1 MVKLVVI
8 AGPTA
13 MGKSDA
19 ALKVAMALDAEII
32 NADSI
37 QLYRHFD
44 AGSGKLSAR
53 ALASV
58 PHHLVDILSPGERF
72 SLWDYNGAARE
83 AIRDVASRGKL
94 PIICGGTGLYIKAV
108 LENLDGGV
116 KGNDDLRTEL
126 SKLPNEELHGRL
138 AGINP
143 EVARKIHPNDTYR
156 LIRGIENSLL
166 PPLGSP
172 NEKSEYDAAYFVLSS
187 AKNAVYERIGARVE
201 KMFESGWVE
210 EVRNLL
216 DSGYSPDCKPFKS
229 VGYGQIMK
237 FLAGEIPPETLV
249 DEVKKATRHYAK
261 RQMTWFSAVK
271 GAIILEAAEDPAGQI
286 IRIMSAKR

>member
-1 MVKLVVI
+1 LVKLVVI

-13 MGKSDA
+13 VGKSDA
-19 ALKVAMALDAEII
+19 ALKAAMALDGEII

-44 AGSGKLSAR
+44 AGSGKPPAR

-58 PHHLVDILSPGERF
+58 PHHLVDVLSPDARF

-83 AIRDVASRGKL
+83 AIRGVASRGKL

-126 SKLPNEELHGRL
+126 SKLPNDELHRRL
-138 AGINP
+138 ACLNP
-143 EVARKIHPNDTYR
+143 AGAIKIHPNDTYR

-166 PPLGSP
+166 PPLGGRK
-172 NEKSEYDAAYFVLSS
+172 EKSEYDAAYFVLSS
-187 AKNAVYERIGARVE
+187 AKSAVYERIGARVE

-216 DSGYSPDCKPFKS
+216 DRGYSPDCKPFKS
-229 VGYGQIMK
+229 VGYRQIMK
-237 FLAGEIPPETLV
+237 FLAGEIPPEKLV

-271 GAIILEAAEDPAGQI
+271 GAITLEAAEDPAGQI
-286 IRIMSAKR
+286 IRIMSTKG

>member
-1 MVKLVVI
+1 MVKLIVI

-13 MGKSDA
+13 VGKSDA
-19 ALKVAMALDAEII
+19 ALKAAMALDGEII

-44 AGSGKLSAR
+44 AGSGKPSAR

-58 PHHLVDILSPGERF
+58 PHHMVDILSPDERF
-72 SLWDYNGAARE
+72 SLWDYNRAARE

-126 SKLPNEELHGRL
+126 LKLPNDELHGRL
-138 AGINP
+138 TGLNP
-143 EVARKIHPNDTYR
+143 AAARKIHPNDTYR

-166 PPLGSP
+166 PHQGIR
-172 NEKSEYDAAYFVLSS
+172 NEKSEYDASYFVLSS
-187 AKNAVYERIGARVE
+187 AKSAVYERIGARVE
-201 KMFESGWVE
+201 KMFEAGWVD

-216 DSGYSPDCKPFKS
+216 GRGYSPDCKPFKS
-229 VGYGQIMK
+229 VGYRQIMK
-237 FLAGEIPPETLV
+237 FLAGEIPPEKLA

-271 GAIILEAAEDPAGQI
+271 DAIMLEAAEDPAGQI
-286 IRIMSAKR
+286 IRIMTTKR

>member
-13 MGKSDA
+13 VGKSDA
-19 ALKVAMALDAEII
+19 ALKVALALEGEII

-44 AGSGKLSAR
+44 VGSAKPSAEAR
-53 ALASV
+53 ALV
-58 PHHLVDILSPGERF
+58 PHHLIDILSPDERF

-126 SKLPNEELHGRL
+126 SKLTNDELHGRL
-138 AGINP
+138 AGLNP
-143 EVARKIHPNDTYR
+143 EAARKIHPNDTYR

-166 PPLGSP
+166 PPTGSR
-172 NEKSEYDAAYFVLSS
+172 NWKSEYDAAYFVLSS
-187 AKNAVYERIGARVE
+187 AKSAVYERIGARVD

-216 DSGYSPDCKPFKS
+216 GRGYSPDCKPFKS
-229 VGYGQIMK
+229 VGYWQIMK
-237 FLAGEIPPETLV
+237 FLAGETPPEKLA
-249 DEVKKATRHYAK
+249 DEVKKSSRNYAK
-261 RQMTWFSAVK
+261 RQMTWFHAVK
-271 GAIILEAAEDPAGQI
+271 DSIRLEAAEDPAGQI
-286 IRIMSAKR
+286 IRIMTTGR